1 MEGDW
6 RTKRAQ
12 ITDDA
17 TGATAARVERQ
28 STAKHY
34 LGNAQTYTVTIAPN
48 MDMAL
53 VMAMCVCL
61 DEKKE
66 SEKGASAGGSM

>member
-17 TGATAARVERQ
+17 TGATVARIERH
-28 STAKHY
+28 SSAKHY
-34 LGNAQTYTVTIAPN
+34 LADAQTYTVTIAPN

-53 VMAMCVCL
+53 IMAMCICL

-66 SEKGASAGGSM
+66 SGSGSNAWV